1 MIVTTRKLYSSI
13 GVAIAT
19 LVATALFFALP
30 SLAQSQTGKA
40 TWSNLNDHGRKTAS
54 GERYDHRALTAAHPT
69 LPFDSMVRVTNAV
82 TGESVVVRI
91 NDRMETSG
99 NAAITVSGAAARQL
113 GLHHDGPGVV
123 EMSVMDLDQSVIVA
137 AADRWS
143 DDGEARAVPMNRGA
157 TLADDVPTVPEPTPQ
172 EVTVTEEVQMT
183 SWFTL
188 QIGSFAT
195 IEGAQSLAKGYEEA
209 WVREVPTE
217 DGQVYR
223 VYFSR
228 FDSEGPARSAQNRL
242 WSEGQDSFLRVIG
255 P

>member
-1 MIVTTRKLYSSI
+1 MIVTTRKVYSTI
-13 GVAIAT
+13 GLFIAS

-30 SLAQSQTGKA
+30 SLAQDQSGIA

-54 GERYDHRALTAAHPT
+54 GERYDHRALTAAHAS
-69 LPFDSMVRVTNAV
+69 LPFDSMVRVTNA
-82 TGESVVVRI
+82 TTNESVVVRI
-91 NDRMETSG
+91 NDRIGSTG
-99 NAAITVSGAAARQL
+99 KAVITLSGAAARQL
-113 GLHHDGPGVV
+113 GLHHDGPGDVDL
-123 EMSVMDLDQSVIVA
+123 MVMDLDQSVIVA
-137 AADRWS
+137 AS
-143 DDGEARAVPMNRGA
+143 DERAGGDNEHRAVRMNSGA
-157 TLADDVPTVPEPTPQ
+157 TLADNVPTVPEPVPSDET
-172 EVTVTEEVQMT
+172 TVDLQMT

-195 IEGAQSLAKGYEEA
+195 KEGAAALAGSYEEA

-217 DGQVYR
+217 GGQVYR

-242 WSEGQDSFLRVIG
+242 WSEGQDSFLRLIG